1 MNIGFQTTYSMV
13 IINRRK
19 KSLFIGPVTYY
30 VYLENNRIR
39 LMLTTTAFLSIIIL
53 WIRSVTK
60 LKRTEDRGPWTD
72 SVLFENRTEDR
83 GPRSFFDKD
92 RGPRTAVQIKGPMP
106 NYDMG
111 KPFGKIFF

>member
-1 MNIGFQTTYSMV
+1 
-13 IINRRK
+13 
-19 KSLFIGPVTYY
+19 
-30 VYLENNRIR
+30 
-39 LMLTTTAFLSIIIL
+39 MLTTTAFLSIIIL

-106 NYDMG
+106 NYAIRLISLVRNLCFASISG
-111 KPFGKIFF
+111 SKNPTIIGSGIKRKTGVRYLHIK